1 VGERTFNP
9 VMASGMKVGLSCCFD
24 KMPPESVA
32 HLILNNRDKL
42 DKFIVNSE
50 LASGDGYFTVPMV
63 ALALRRAKLPY
74 QDIYKVVYE
83 NPKTFFNLP
92 LD

>member
-1 VGERTFNP
+1 
-9 VMASGMKVGLSCCFD
+9 
-24 KMPPESVA
+24 VA
-32 HLILNNRDKL
+32 NLILNNRNKL

-74 QDIYKVVYE
+74 KNIYQVVYE
-83 NPKTFFNLP
+83 NPKAFFNLP